1 MITSP
6 DPSPERMSVSRRR
19 EHARLSSHAK
29 RRAKDRSIPDWIV
42 DALFDFGVSRDAGG
56 GAVSYS
62 FTKRSWRRF
71 AAYVGHL
78 AHHVERYRSVYIVAA
93 SDGEVITVAWRH

>member
-1 MITSP
+1 MITPP
-6 DPSPERMSVSRRR
+6 DPSPERAFASRRR
-19 EHARLSSHAK
+19 EQARMSNHAK

-42 DALFDFGVSRDAGG
+42 DALFDFGDSREAGG

-71 AAYVGHL
+71 AAYAGHL
-78 AHHVERYRSVYIVAA
+78 AQYAERFRSVYIVVA
-93 SDGEVITVAWRH
+93 SDGEVITAAWRH